1 MRWMLHAG
9 WPPNLMSID
18 IQENRSTGVDL
29 REKGRGELGQTV
41 YHDGRLY
48 MQLLVFTDFR
58 ESPQIL
64 TAALA
69 ESEFCGAL
77 YSSLHDPAGI
87 GLLTVSEDPRF
98 FATELQSYLK
108 ESPFSRLQCRTD
120 WTMIGR
126 TYAIG
131 YETDLIE
138 TLFDRP
144 RRYICNP
151 LWPWAIWYPLRRSG
165 EFEHLSTEERR
176 TILMEHGGIGL
187 AYGRS
192 DHAHD
197 IRLAC
202 HGLDQNDND
211 FVVGLL
217 SKDLHPLSAIIERMR
232 KTQQTS
238 RYLSG
243 LGPFFVGYTLWQ
255 SPLT

>member
-1 MRWMLHAG
+1 MA
-9 WPPNLMSID
+9 ID
-18 IQENRSTGVDL
+18 IQENRKVGVDL
-29 REKGRGELGQTV
+29 REKGKDAEGRTI

-48 MQLLVFTDFR
+48 IQLLIFTGLSLPPGTLISR
-58 ESPQIL
+58 MER
-64 TAALA
+64 AG
-69 ESEFCGAL
+69 FCGAL
-77 YSSLHDPAGI
+77 YSSLHDPNGV

-98 FATELQSYLK
+98 FVTELQSFLQDSGFK
-108 ESPFSRLQCRTD
+108 DLQCRTD

-131 YETDLIE
+131 YENDLVE

-151 LWPWAIWYPLRRSG
+151 AWPWAIWYPLRRSG
-165 EFEHLSTEERR
+165 DFEHLSAEERR
-176 TILMEHGGIGL
+176 KILMEHGGIGL

-232 KTQQTS
+232 RTRQTS
-238 RYLSG
+238 RYLSS
-243 LGPFFVGYTLWQ
+243 LGPFFVGRALWQ
-255 SPLT
+255 SSAS

>member
-1 MRWMLHAG
+1 MAI
-9 WPPNLMSID
+9 N
-18 IQENRSTGVDL
+18 IQENRTSGVDL
-29 REKGRGELGQTV
+29 REKGKEEHSDRPI

-48 MQLLVFTDFR
+48 MQLLVFTGLNAKPQSFVGLME
-58 ESPQIL
+58 ESG
-64 TAALA
+64 
-69 ESEFCGAL
+69 FCGAL
-77 YSSLHDPAGI
+77 YSSLHDPKGI

-98 FATELQSYLK
+98 FLTELQSFLHD
-108 ESPFSRLQCRTD
+108 SDFSRLQCRPD

-131 YETDLIE
+131 YENDLIE
-138 TLFDRP
+138 TLFERP
-144 RRYICNP
+144 RRYVCNP
-151 LWPWAIWYPLRRSG
+151 SWPWAIWYPLRRSG
-165 EFEHLSTEERR
+165 DFEHLSTDERR
-176 TILMEHGGIGL
+176 KILMEHGGIGH

-238 RYLSG
+238 RYLSS

-255 SPLT
+255 SSS

>member
-1 MRWMLHAG
+1 MA
-9 WPPNLMSID
+9 ID
-18 IQENRSTGVDL
+18 IQENRKVGVDL
-29 REKGRGELGQTV
+29 REKGKDAEGRTI

-48 MQLLVFTDFR
+48 IQLLVFTGLNVPPR
-58 ESPQIL
+58 IL
-64 TAALA
+64 ISRMERAG
-69 ESEFCGAL
+69 FCGTL
-77 YSSLHDPAGI
+77 YSSLHDPSGV
-87 GLLTVSEDPRF
+87 GLLTVAEDPRF
-98 FATELQSYLK
+98 FVTELQSFLQDSGFKY
-108 ESPFSRLQCRTD
+108 LQCRTD

-131 YETDLIE
+131 YEHDLVE

-144 RRYICNP
+144 RRYVCNP
-151 LWPWAIWYPLRRSG
+151 AWPWAIWYPLRRSG
-165 EFEHLSTEERR
+165 DFEHLNAEERR
-176 TILMEHGGIGL
+176 KILMEHGGIGL

-232 KTQQTS
+232 RTQQTS
-238 RYLSG
+238 RYLSS
-243 LGPFFVGYTLWQ
+243 LGPFFVGRALWQ
-255 SPLT
+255 SSAS